1 MPDQRALERHSENCS
16 TDRWMINVQY
26 YARQKSLLEGKV
38 GSKSLKNAKKSYEQY
53 DPYLC
58 PTKKSSADKNER

>member
-1 MPDQRALERHSENCS
+1 MSDQRALEPHSENCL
-16 TDRWMINVQY
+16 TDRWMY
-26 YARQKSLLEGKV
+26 YARQKSLLEEKV

>member
-16 TDRWMINVQY
+16 TDRWMMNVQY

-38 GSKSLKNAKKSYEQY
+38 GSKSLKNAKKSYEQH
-53 DPYLC
+53 D

>member
-1 MPDQRALERHSENCS
+1 MPDQRALEQHWENCF
-16 TDRWMINVQY
+16 TDRWMMNVQY